1 MGLQAQQLTLARG
14 RRSLFEGLDFEVGP
28 GESLRVHGP
37 NGCGKTS
44 LLRVVC
50 GLSQPQG
57 GAVYWQGQPVSH
69 VSSAREALQRE
80 LLYIGHAP
88 GLKDD
93 LSAAENLQFSAHF
106 AGRPCSR
113 EQALRALTQLGL
125 RERAHLPTRVL
136 SQGQRRRVA
145 LARLALTPAPG
156 LLVLDEPY
164 NGLDTDA
171 VTLVAALLR
180 QQLTAGAA
188 LLYTTHHAHLALA
201 GQGKPVRELRLG
213 PGLAADAA
221 WAA

>member
-1 MGLQAQQLTLARG
+1 MGLQARQLTLARG
-14 RRSLFEGLDFEVGP
+14 RRPLFDGLDFEVGP
-28 GESLRVHGP
+28 GESLRVLGP

-57 GAVYWQGQPVSH
+57 GAVYWRGLPVAQ
-69 VSSAREALQRE
+69 AREALQRE
-80 LLYIGHAP
+80 LIYIGHAP

-93 LSAAENLQFSAHF
+93 LSAAENLQFSARF

-113 EQALRALTQLGL
+113 EQALRALAQLGL
-125 RERAHLPTRVL
+125 RERAHLPARVL

-145 LARLALTPAPG
+145 LARLALAPAPG

-164 NGLDTDA
+164 NGLDTEA

-180 QQLTAGAA
+180 QQLAAGAA

-213 PGLAADAA
+213 HAPDAA
-221 WAA
+221 WAP

>member
-14 RRSLFEGLDFEVGP
+14 RRPLFEGLDFEVGP

-57 GAVYWQGQPVSH
+57 GAVYWQGHPVSR
-69 VSSAREALQRE
+69 AREALQRE

-113 EQALRALTQLGL
+113 
-125 RERAHLPTRVL
+125 
-136 SQGQRRRVA
+136 
-145 LARLALTPAPG
+145 
-156 LLVLDEPY
+156 
-164 NGLDTDA
+164 
-171 VTLVAALLR
+171 
-180 QQLTAGAA
+180 
-188 LLYTTHHAHLALA
+188 
-201 GQGKPVRELRLG
+201 
-213 PGLAADAA
+213 
-221 WAA
+221 

>member
-1 MGLQAQQLTLARG
+1 MGLQARQLTLARG
-14 RRSLFEGLDFEVGP
+14 RRPLFEGLDFEVGP

-57 GAVYWQGQPVSH
+57 GAVYWQGQPVGS

-93 LSAAENLQFSAHF
+93 LSAAENLQFSARF
-106 AGRPCSR
+106 AGRPCSG
-113 EQALRALTQLGL
+113 EQALRALAQLGL
-125 RERAHLPTRVL
+125 RERAHLPARVL

-145 LARLALTPAPG
+145 LARLALTPAPR

-164 NGLDTDA
+164 NGLDTEA

-180 QQLTAGAA
+180 QQLAAGAA

-201 GQGKPVRELRLG
+201 GQGGPVRELRLG
-213 PGLAADAA
+213 HAPDAA
-221 WAA
+221 WAE